1 MNQLAT
7 RMMPLVVLYL
17 GTATLGLPDGAHAQQ
32 GPTPGSCTAFMNA
45 AVVATYKC
53 LRGRDSAG
61 RINFIQWSDGTA
73 STGLGGWK
81 RSGSHCFAASES
93 PQWKI
98 CAD

>member
-1 MNQLAT
+1 MNQLIN
-7 RMMPLVVLYL
+7 RLIPLAMLSL
-17 GTATLGLPDGAHAQQ
+17 SLATLGRLPAADAQQ
-32 GPTPGSCTAFMNA
+32 GPTPGSCTAFMNG
-45 AVVATYKC
+45 AVVATYDC
-53 LRGRDSAG
+53 LSGRDSAG

>member
-1 MNQLAT
+1 MRQRSRRTTQFPAL
-7 RMMPLVVLYL
+7 LLS
-17 GTATLGLPDGAHAQQ
+17 TATLAIHPAAHAQQ
-32 GPTPGSCTAFMNA
+32 GPTPGSCTAFMNG
-45 AVVATYKC
+45 AVVATYNC

-61 RINFIQWSDGTA
+61 KINFIQWSDGTA